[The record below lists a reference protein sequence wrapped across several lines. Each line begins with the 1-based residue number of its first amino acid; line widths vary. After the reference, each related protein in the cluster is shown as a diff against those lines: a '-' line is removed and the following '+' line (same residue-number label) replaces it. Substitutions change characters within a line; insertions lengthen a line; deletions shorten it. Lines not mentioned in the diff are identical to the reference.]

1 MFLSS
6 LFSLG
11 FLFLITHP
19 PAIPRSRRGLEEA
32 SAGIETVEKG
42 KGWKRRNQTKVLH
55 ISLSPVLD
63 FVSCLVFGGG
73 HRRALSES
81 GEGSVG
87 TDGGGN

>member
-1 MFLSS
+1 M
-6 LFSLG
+6 G
-11 FLFLITHP
+11 W
-19 PAIPRSRRGLEEA
+19 RKA

-55 ISLSPVLD
+55 IFLSPVLD
-63 FVSCLVFGGG
+63 FVSCFVFGGG

-87 TDGGGN
+87 PDGGGN